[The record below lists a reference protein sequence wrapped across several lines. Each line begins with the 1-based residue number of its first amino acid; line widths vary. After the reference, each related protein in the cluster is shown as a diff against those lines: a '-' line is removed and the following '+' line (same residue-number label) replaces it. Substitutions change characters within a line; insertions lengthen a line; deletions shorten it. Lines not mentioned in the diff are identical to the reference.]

1 MPKRRSL
8 NKWPGQSSYKLP
20 STIAMIHIVNK
31 STPVAL
37 TPCLGASLLQGIRW
51 YTTCLQLHPLS
62 RRKGAVPPDDHLPRW
77 SKREKSLLDLASAKR
92 PKERLPG
99 REKGDLHPHRLQGSD
114 PAI

>member
-1 MPKRRSL
+1 MPKWKSL
-8 NKWPGQSSYKLP
+8 SKWQGQSSCKLP
-20 STIAMIHIVNK
+20 STTAMIHIINK
-31 STPVAL
+31 NAPVAL
-37 TPCLGASLLQGIRW
+37 TPCLGASLLQGIRR

-62 RRKGAVPPDDHLPRW
+62 WRKGAVPQDDHLPQW